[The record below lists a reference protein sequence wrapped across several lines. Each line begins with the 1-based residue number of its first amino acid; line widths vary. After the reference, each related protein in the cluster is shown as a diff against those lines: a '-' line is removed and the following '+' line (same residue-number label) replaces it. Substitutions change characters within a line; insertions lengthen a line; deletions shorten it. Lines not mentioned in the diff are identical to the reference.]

1 MTTTAENPTEEVDQ
15 PEVSPEPAGLEIEFC
30 GEIYKVDPGK
40 TFTIGRVGS
49 LAIDDNPFLHRNF
62 LVIESHNGLWWVTN
76 VGSRIA
82 VTVAETGL
90 PDPARRP
97 RYESRLHRRADD
109 L

>member
-76 VGSRIA
+76 VARASPSRWPKPRACSSRGSGRA
-82 VTVAETGL
+82 
-90 PDPARRP
+90 P
-97 RYESRLHRRADD
+97 RSRSSSTI
-109 L
+109 

>member
-49 LAIDDNPFLHRNF
+49 LAILSFTGTFSSSNP
-62 LVIESHNGLWWVTN
+62 IMGC
-76 VGSRIA
+76 G
-82 VTVAETGL
+82 G
-90 PDPARRP
+90 
-97 RYESRLHRRADD
+97 
-109 L
+109 